1 MQNLMSNKFGTSRN
15 YVDLKR
21 DAIRGDVEAGGE
33 TEMANV
39 VGTGKD
45 MTLFFEAVG
54 EIKGE
59 MERIKQFLTKL
70 QELNEESKTIHQS
83 QAMSALRNRMDAD
96 IVQVTTI
103 ARSIKAKLETLDK
116 ANLAN
121 RRVPWCEEGS
131 TTDRTR
137 TSITSSLRKKLKDLM
152 GDFQLLRQRMMEEY
166 KQTVE
171 RRVYTV
177 TGQRPDEET
186 LESIIATGES
196 ETYLQEAIQVQGRGQ
211 ITETIREIHDRHDAV
226 KDIQKNLLELHQ
238 IFMDMAVL
246 VEAHREQLNNIEQQ
260 VNKASSF
267 VQRGTGQLE
276 IAKRHQRNKR
286 KWMCIC
292 VILLI
297 ILILIILLPILVATH
312 VI

>member
-1 MQNLMSNKFGTSRN
+1 MQNLRSNKFGTSRN

-21 DAIRGDVEAGGE
+21 DAIRGDVEAPGE

-39 VGTGKD
+39 VGSGKD

-70 QELNEESKTIHQS
+70 QELNEQSKTIHQS
-83 QAMSALRNRMDAD
+83 QAMSALRDRMDAD

-137 TSITSSLRKKLKDLM
+137 TSITSTLRKKLKDLM

-186 LESIIATGES
+186 LENIIATGES
-196 ETYLQEAIQVQGRGQ
+196 ETYLQEAIQFQGRGQ
-211 ITETIREIHDRHDAV
+211 ITEMIREIHDRHDAV

-246 VEAHREQLNNIEQQ
+246 VEAQGEQLNDIEQQ

-286 KWMCIC
+286 KCMCIC

>member
-1 MQNLMSNKFGTSRN
+1 MSNKFGTSRN

-246 VEAHREQLNNIEQQ
+246 VEAHGEQLNNIEQQ

>member
-226 KDIQKNLLELHQ
+226 NDIQKNLLELHQ

-246 VEAHREQLNNIEQQ
+246 VEAHGEQLNNIEQQ

>member
-1 MQNLMSNKFGTSRN
+1 MQTLLSNKFGTSRN

-21 DAIRGDVEAGGE
+21 DAIRGDVEAAGE

-39 VGTGKD
+39 VGSGKD

-54 EIKGE
+54 QIKGE

-70 QELNEESKTIHQS
+70 QELNEESKTIYQS
-83 QAMSALRNRMDAD
+83 QPMSALRDRMDAD

-177 TGQRPDEET
+177 TGQRPDEAT

-211 ITETIREIHDRHDAV
+211 ITETIQEIHDRHDAV
-226 KDIQKNLLELHQ
+226 KDIQKNLLELNQ

-246 VEAHREQLNNIEQQ
+246 VEAQGEQLNDIEQQ

-297 ILILIILLPILVATH
+297 ILILIILLPVLIATH

>member
-1 MQNLMSNKFGTSRN
+1 MVSQHHLIAEMCNCVSRLWFC
-15 YVDLKR
+15 YKDSVWD
-21 DAIRGDVEAGGE
+21 DEAALCE
-33 TEMANV
+33 
-39 VGTGKD
+39 
-45 MTLFFEAVG
+45 LF
-54 EIKGE
+54 
-59 MERIKQFLTKL
+59 
-70 QELNEESKTIHQS
+70 S
-83 QAMSALRNRMDAD
+83 
-96 IVQVTTI
+96 
-103 ARSIKAKLETLDK
+103 
-116 ANLAN
+116 
-121 RRVPWCEEGS
+121 
-131 TTDRTR
+131 
-137 TSITSSLRKKLKDLM
+137 
-152 GDFQLLRQRMMEEY
+152 
-166 KQTVE
+166 
-171 RRVYTV
+171 RVYTV
-177 TGQRPDEET
+177 TGQRPDEQT

-226 KDIQKNLLELHQ
+226 NDIQKNLLELHQ

-246 VEAHREQLNNIEQQ
+246 VEAQGEQLNNIEQQ

-312 VI
+312 VIWGYAVSNHIGTHCNGPCRDSLPCTLPMYIVCPDVVPSGGNHIRVQQVYAVKPLYWLCPSG